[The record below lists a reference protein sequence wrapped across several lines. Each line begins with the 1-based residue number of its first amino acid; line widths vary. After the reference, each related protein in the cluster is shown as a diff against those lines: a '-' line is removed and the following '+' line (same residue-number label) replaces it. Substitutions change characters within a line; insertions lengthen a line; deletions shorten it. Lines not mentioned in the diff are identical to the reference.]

1 MTRRLSSARRLLAAS
16 ALAVGL
22 SAALPATRPAFAD
35 AVPAGTVVAGPLT
48 VVGPWTRA
56 TAGAG
61 RTSAVYFSIVNTGPA
76 DTLLSATGDDFAMGE
91 VHEHVN
97 DGGIM
102 RMRPV
107 EGGLPVPAGT
117 TELKPGGYHLML
129 VGLKAALKPG
139 ETLPVILHF
148 EKEGDVPVMVSITA
162 MGATGAPM
170 VTPTE
175 GGKAN

>member
-1 MTRRLSSARRLLAAS
+1 MTRHTRAAFRLLAAS
-16 ALAVGL
+16 ALVLGFAVGV
-22 SAALPATRPAFAD
+22 SAGQGAFAAD
-35 AVPAGTVVAGPLT
+35 MPAGSVVAGPLT
-48 VVGPWTRA
+48 ITAPWARA

-61 RTSAVYFSIVNTGPA
+61 RTSAVYFSIMNQGGA

-102 RMRPV
+102 RMRAV

-139 ETLPVILHF
+139 DALPVILHF
-148 EKEGDVPVMVSITA
+148 EKEGDVPVTVAIVA
-162 MGATGAPM
+162 MGASGAPM
-170 VTPTE
+170 AMPME